1 MNYDDILS
9 ESSKFK
15 FGLLKEKAV
24 DGFINDILNDT
35 IDFDYSKSYRVDN
48 KEVYNFIDEL
58 QEKIIAYLQ
67 EDKTPEN
74 KNYYEIQ
81 DKIFSDY
88 LKLKIFGIIKSKVV
102 KAI

>member
-1 MNYDDILS
+1 LNYDDILS

-15 FGLLKEKAV
+15 FRLLKEKAV

>member
-1 MNYDDILS
+1 MS

-15 FGLLKEKAV
+15 FGMLKEKAV
-24 DGFINDILNDT
+24 EGFINDLMNDT
-35 IDFDYSKSYRVDN
+35 IDFDYSKSYKVDN
-48 KEVYNFIDEL
+48 KEVYNFIDDL

-74 KNYYEIQ
+74 KTYYEIQ

-88 LKLKIFGIIKSKVV
+88 LKLKIFGIIKSKAVR
-102 KAI
+102 AI